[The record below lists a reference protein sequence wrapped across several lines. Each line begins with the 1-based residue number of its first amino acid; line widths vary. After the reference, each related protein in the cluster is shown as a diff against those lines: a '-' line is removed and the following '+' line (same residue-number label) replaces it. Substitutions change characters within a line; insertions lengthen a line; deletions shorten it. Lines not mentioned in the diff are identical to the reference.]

1 MENER
6 NHLSSASETK
16 ISVGAYHRF
25 YTDMK
30 WGYAE
35 NYHICL
41 NNGELGIEKCVEIIS
56 GLY

>member
-1 MENER
+1 
-6 NHLSSASETK
+6 
-16 ISVGAYHRF
+16 
-25 YTDMK
+25 MK